1 MSTAGPVSRR
11 QLLRWLGW
19 FGAANIGLFMI
30 VGLRYLW
37 TYPFSDDVLGLSYIP
52 LAYTGQMALLAML
65 PLALILM
72 PLLLLWPRK
81 RFAMSLGVLL
91 ASVSLCL
98 LVLDTNVFT
107 ENRFHLSLLTA
118 SLFELPTWIFAG
130 LLLLIFLVFQSM
142 LAGLIWR
149 AFALHEGS
157 RGGVWLAGLFV
168 LAWLGGTGLH
178 IWGDAVGHTPVTQ
191 FTRYLPLYFPIH
203 AKRDLARLGWVDPE
217 AVQRRRQLS
226 GGIQA
231 GQGQLRYPIQPLQCA
246 APVDA
251 PNVLIVLI
259 DGLRPDA
266 IDAHLTPNIA
276 AFRRDSM
283 DFRRH
288 YSGGNSSRMGFFSFF
303 YGLPS
308 TYWQSFYD
316 LQRPPVL
323 MDALREAGYKF
334 SLHSASGFSSPTLV
348 DRTAFAGIP
357 GLPAADSQLSA
368 VAANQ
373 AATNSWLAW
382 LDGADLEQKF
392 FGFVY
397 FDPPMAAMPKESGG
411 TLPRD
416 RRYLDNAEAQ
426 EAWNQ
431 YRGAMQVIDVEIGRL
446 LAATREKG
454 LFENTVIIL
463 TSDHGYEFDD
473 HGRGYIGHASAFTPA
488 QLQSALLVHWP
499 GREPIAFE
507 HRTGHQDLPVTLL
520 QDVLACRNSPE
531 DYALGK
537 NLFNGES
544 WPWMMAGSYTSH
556 AIIQPNQVVVSYPGG
571 YVEVLDD
578 NYRALDRS
586 HLEPAVVQEAMMA
599 MRRFFR

>member
-1 MSTAGPVSRR
+1 MSTAEPVSRR

-19 FGAANIGLFMI
+19 FGAANIGLFML

-37 TYPFSDDVLGLSYIP
+37 VYPFSQDALGLAYVP

-65 PLALILM
+65 PLALIVM

-81 RFAMSLGVLL
+81 SLVMGIGVLL
-91 ASVSLCL
+91 ASVALCL
-98 LVLDTNVFT
+98 LVLDTNIFT

-130 LLLLIFLVFQSM
+130 VLLLIFLVFQSM

-149 AFALHEGS
+149 AFALHRGS
-157 RGGVWLAGLFV
+157 RGGVWLASLFV

-203 AKRDLARLGWVDPE
+203 AKRDLARLGWVDPA

-226 GGIQA
+226 GGIQP
-231 GQGQLRYPIQPLQCA
+231 GEGQLRYPINPLRCA
-246 APVDA
+246 TPADA
-251 PNVLIVLI
+251 PNILIVLI

-266 IDAHLTPNIA
+266 IDARVTPNIA
-276 AFRRDSM
+276 AFRRGSM

-323 MDALREAGYKF
+323 MDALRDAGYTF

-357 GLPAADSQLSA
+357 QLPTADPQLSA

-373 AATNSWLAW
+373 AATNSWLTW
-382 LDGADLEQKF
+382 LGEAELEEKF

-397 FDPPMAAMPKESGG
+397 FDPPMAAMPTQAPDAQPMDE
-411 TLPRD
+411 
-416 RRYLDNAEAQ
+416 RYQDNAEARQ
-426 EAWNQ
+426 AWNQ
-431 YRGAMQVIDVEIGRL
+431 YRGAMQVVDVEIGRL
-446 LAATREKG
+446 LSAALDQG
-454 LFENTVIIL
+454 LFENTVIII

-473 HGRGYIGHASAFTPA
+473 HGKGYIGHASAFTPA
-488 QLQSALLVHWP
+488 QLQSSLLVHWP
-499 GREPIAFE
+499 GREPTAFE
-507 HRTGHQDLPVTLL
+507 HRTGHQDVPVTLL
-520 QDVLACRNSPE
+520 QDVLACRNSPA

-537 NLFNGES
+537 NLFSGES

-556 AIIQPNQVVVSYPGG
+556 AIIQPHQVVVSYPGG

-586 HLEPAVVQEAMMA
+586 RLEPAVVQEAMMA